1 MTSAASEQ
9 KEQVQSFWEAA
20 PCGSKHSTAPAGSR
34 EFFAEVERKRYELE
48 PFIPEYAQFEA
59 TAGQSV
65 LEVGVGLG
73 TDFVRFA
80 RAGAR
85 VTGVDLTERAI
96 ELVRERL
103 QVEGFEGDLM
113 TADAE
118 ALPFADGSFDVV
130 YSWGVLHHTP
140 RCEEAIREVLRVVKP
155 GGRVCVML
163 YARHSWVA
171 FALWVRYALLRGR
184 PGLSL
189 ADVVADHMESTGT
202 RAFTRAEL
210 RSRFGELS
218 DLQVDHV
225 GTPYDR
231 RVAGPLVRLTGR
243 WLGWFL
249 VVRGRAPTSGYPG
262 QVS

>member
-1 MTSAASEQ
+1 MRLLLTSTAADDL
-9 KEQVQSFWEAA
+9 KEQVQTFWEVD
-20 PCGSKHSTAPAGSR
+20 PCGSKHASAPAGTR

-48 PFIPEYAQFEA
+48 PFIEQYAQFEA
-59 TAGQSV
+59 ASGQSV

-80 RAGAR
+80 RAGAK
-85 VTGVDLTERAI
+85 VTGVDLTERSI

-103 QVEGFEGDLM
+103 ATEGLEGELM

-140 RCEEAIREVLRVVKP
+140 RCDAAIREVLRVVKP

-171 FALWVRYALLRGR
+171 FGLWARYALLRGR
-184 PGLSL
+184 PWLSL
-189 ADVVADHMESTGT
+189 ADVVADHMESAGT
-202 RAFTRAEL
+202 KAFTRAEL
-210 RSRFGELS
+210 RSRFGALS
-218 DLQVDHV
+218 DLSVEHV

-231 RVAGPLVRLTGR
+231 RVAGPVARATGR
-243 WLGWFL
+243 RLGWFL
-249 VVRGRAPTSGYPG
+249 VVRGRAP
-262 QVS
+262 QRA